1 MKLSKLF
8 RKLRQW
14 FSRKCSSANPAK
26 LGYRKNSAVYVSSSS
41 RSRHIVSF
49 TDEECKH
56 DGGSGGEWYTL
67 ENHPEESDVDEED
80 VSVIM
85 SEYRR
90 EFA

>member
-14 FSRKCSSANPAK
+14 FSRKRSSANSEK
-26 LGYRKNSAVYVSSSS
+26 HGYCKKHAVYVSSSS
-41 RSRHIVSF
+41 RSRRIVSF
-49 TDEECKH
+49 SDEEGKH

-67 ENHPEESDVDEED
+67 ENHPEENDVDEED